1 MIALPRFMV
10 RPRLPAGIVTQP
22 LRPTAFAVF
31 ALACLGMAPVHAQ
44 APASPDPAASVPRAP
59 MVSVVTAREQVLAE
73 ELVVAG
79 TLVPREEVLV
89 APEIDGL
96 QIAQILAEEGDAVA
110 EGAVLARLS
119 RDTIDTL
126 IAQNEAAQARA
137 LAGIAQAHSQI
148 AQAEAAATE
157 AGSALERTQS
167 LRGSGFSSVE
177 QLDQRVAAAA
187 GARARLSAARDGL
200 ALAQADL
207 AATKAQRRE
216 LDLRL
221 ERTQIRA
228 PVKGVVSRRNA
239 RIGALASMAAEPLFR
254 LIANGDV
261 ELEGDVLDTEL
272 ARLKVG
278 QAARVTLAN
287 GETHEGRIRRV
298 PVEID
303 RVSRLGR
310 VRIALP
316 EGAAARIGAFA
327 RARIVVSEAKGVA
340 IPASALTYENGRTF
354 VQVVKD
360 DRIEARPVVIAL
372 TAQGLV
378 SLRSGVAPGER
389 VVARATAFLRPGD
402 AVRTQEASQSAPQ
415 SMRQANGTETR

>member
-1 MIALPRFMV
+1 
-10 RPRLPAGIVTQP
+10 
-22 LRPTAFAVF
+22 
-31 ALACLGMAPVHAQ
+31 
-44 APASPDPAASVPRAP
+44 
-59 MVSVVTAREQVLAE
+59 MVSVVIAQERVLAE

-96 QIAQILAEEGDAVA
+96 QIAEILAEEGDRVSK
-110 EGAVLARLS
+110 GAVLVRLS

-137 LAGIAQAHSQI
+137 LAGIAQARSQI
-148 AQAEAAATE
+148 AQAQAAETE
-157 AGSALERTQS
+157 ASSALERTQS
-167 LRGSGFSSVE
+167 LRGSGFSSQE

-200 ALAQADL
+200 ALAEADL
-207 AATKAQRRE
+207 AATRAQRRE

-221 ERTQIRA
+221 ARTDIRA
-228 PVKGVVSRRNA
+228 PVDGLVSRRNA

-261 ELEGDVLDTEL
+261 ELEGDVLDSEL
-272 ARLKVG
+272 ARLKIG
-278 QAARVTLAN
+278 QPAQVTLAN
-287 GETHEGRIRRV
+287 GETHNGHIRRV

-310 VRIALP
+310 IRIALP
-316 EGAAARIGAFA
+316 AGAAVRIGAFA
-327 RARIVVSEAKGVA
+327 RARIVVSEARGVA
-340 IPASALTYENGRTF
+340 IPASALTYEGGRTF
-354 VQVVKD
+354 VQVIRDNRV
-360 DRIEARPVVIAL
+360 EARSVEIAL
-372 TAQGLV
+372 VAQGLV
-378 SLRSGVAPGER
+378 SLRNGVAAGER

-402 AVRTQEASQSAPQ
+402 TVRMQEAAMPE
-415 SMRQANGTETR
+415 RQVDGTRIGMEQR